1 MIILAKDGNIAIDGK
16 VRKDYKFPVGVMDVI
31 TLVKSKTSYRL
42 LYDCKGRFGL
52 AKITN
57 NEAEFKLCKVKTRA
71 MGPKGIPYVVTHD
84 GRTIRFPN
92 PAIKTN
98 DSVKLNLRTG
108 EIVTYFK
115 FEVGAKVMV
124 TGGNNIGRVGTIQ
137 RLEKHP
143 GSYEIVHV
151 KDENGLEFSTRL
163 NNVFIIGTKNPEIAL
178 LKRHNYMSIIQ
189 ERELRATRRPKVEEA
204 EDNDA

>member
-52 AKITN
+52 AKISS

-92 PAIKTN
+92 PAIKQN

-124 TGGNNIGRVGTIQ
+124 TGGNNIGRVGAIQ

-151 KDENGLEFSTRL
+151 KDDNGLEFSTRL
-163 NNVFIIGTKNPEIAL
+163 NNVFIIGAKNPEIAL
-178 LKRHNYMSIIQ
+178 LKRHNYLTIIQ

-204 EDNDA
+204 EENDA